1 MVRCCAG
8 SQKYGMKLRKL
19 LIGSAIA
26 LALATLGGFFFLRSI
41 GMFSSAPIYQT
52 EAGAIDGYDVVAYF
66 NQGEALRGL
75 PQWTQEYKGASWRF
89 ASQAHHQAFAAQP
102 ERYVPQFG
110 GYCAFA
116 VSQNYTAYS
125 DPNAWTIVDGR
136 LYLNI
141 DQKVAEKW
149 KADQRK
155 LIQLAEQN
163 WPAVL
168 GGSD

>member
-1 MVRCCAG
+1 
-8 SQKYGMKLRKL
+8 MKLRKL
-19 LIGSAIA
+19 LIGSALA
-26 LALATLGGFFFLRSI
+26 LALATLVGFFFLRSI

-66 NQGEALRGL
+66 DQGEAIKGL
-75 PQWTQEYKGASWRF
+75 PQWTQEYKGAIWRF
-89 ASQAHHQAFAAQP
+89 ASQAHRQSFAAQP
-102 ERYVPQFG
+102 EQYLPQFG

-125 DPNAWTIVDGR
+125 DPNVWTITGGR
-136 LYLNI
+136 LYLNF
-141 DQKVAEKW
+141 DPKVAGKW
-149 KADQRK
+149 KAEQRK
-155 LIQLAEQN
+155 FIELAEQN